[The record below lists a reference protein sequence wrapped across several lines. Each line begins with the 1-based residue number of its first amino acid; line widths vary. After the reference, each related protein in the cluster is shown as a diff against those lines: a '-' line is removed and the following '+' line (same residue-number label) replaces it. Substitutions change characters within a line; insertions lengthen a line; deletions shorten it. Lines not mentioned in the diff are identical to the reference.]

1 MMDQARLYIS
11 ILIDNSPSMEATK
24 LQQVIQGFDSLF
36 KMFQTEQ
43 ASGVLQIQV
52 LSFQDFQP
60 LIAKHRNEATYSSEI
75 VPNGF
80 PLMGRALDVIATD
93 LIHTLSNETQAIHT
107 PWLIVIS
114 NGLTL
119 DSIQKSHT
127 GLKALK
133 TKFNLRYLPFLTTR
147 EKVASRQI
155 ETDQF
160 EAKKPMV
167 ILDKKI
173 DLFFHWLSEDIK
185 NRINTPLNE
194 RVTSDKRLLEGWTI
208 L

>member
-1 MMDQARLYIS
+1 MEQARLYIS
-11 ILIDNSPSMEATK
+11 ILIDNSPSMDEVK
-24 LQQVIQGFDSLF
+24 LTSIINGFETMFSSFEQEQTSGLLNIQMMAFDN
-36 KMFQTEQ
+36 
-43 ASGVLQIQV
+43 
-52 LSFQDFQP
+52 FQP
-60 LIAKHRNEATYSSEI
+60 RVAKARNELTYSTSIE
-75 VPNGF
+75 PGGF
-80 PLMGRALDVIATD
+80 PLMGRALDVIAKD
-93 LIHTLSNETQAIHT
+93 LIDVLSNEDQPIHT

-119 DSIQKSHT
+119 DSIHKSHV

-133 TKFNLRYLPFLTTR
+133 AKFNLRYLPFLTTR

-155 ETDQF
+155 ETEQF

-194 RVTSDKRLLEGWTI
+194 RVTSDKKLLEGWTI

>member
-1 MMDQARLYIS
+1 MDQARLYIS
-11 ILIDNSPSMEATK
+11 ILIDNSASMEETK
-24 LQQVIQGFDSLF
+24 LAQIIKGFEMIF
-36 KMFQTEQ
+36 KSFEEEQ
-43 ASGVLQIQV
+43 SKGSLQIQV
-52 LSFQDFQP
+52 LSFGDFQP
-60 LIAKHRNEATYSSEI
+60 QILKQRTESSYSEQVI
-75 VPNGF
+75 LNGF
-80 PLMGRALDVIATD
+80 PLMGRALDVISKD
-93 LIHTLSNETQAIHT
+93 LMKALTNEKKEIHT

-119 DSIQKSHT
+119 DSIQKSHL

-133 TKFNLRYLPFLTTR
+133 AKYNLRYLPFLTTR

-155 ETDQF
+155 ETEQF

-167 ILDKKI
+167 ILDKKM
-173 DLFFHWLSEDIK
+173 DLFFHWLTEDIK

-194 RVTSDKRLLEGWTI
+194 RVTSDKKLLEGWTI